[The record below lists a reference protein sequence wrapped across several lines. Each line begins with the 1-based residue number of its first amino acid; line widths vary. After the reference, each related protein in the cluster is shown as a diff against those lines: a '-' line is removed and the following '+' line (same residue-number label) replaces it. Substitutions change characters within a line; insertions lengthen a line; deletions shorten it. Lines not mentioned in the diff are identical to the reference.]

1 VLQPASDR
9 TVLILVIDDN
19 PDDRLL
25 AARELRRGFP
35 GAVIL
40 EVESGEEFAGTI
52 AGRRPDLVVTDYR
65 MGWMDGLDVL
75 RLVKELD
82 PDIPVVMLTGTGGED
97 IAVAA
102 MRSGVDDYLLK
113 RGHEYARL
121 PVAAQAALDRARA
134 RREARRAQERY
145 RNLFRHVPVGLALC
159 SAEGEVLEANGALLG
174 MLGIPAGG
182 EAAPARTQLTEA
194 LLGEHR
200 AAWDAA
206 KAGTA
211 VEATCRRLDGGTM
224 AVVIRARAV
233 EGEHGVALYECAVTD
248 ITEVRKAQGER
259 TVLLAELYHRV
270 NNNLQL
276 LISFVL
282 TLANRTPDP
291 EMRRSLEDLSA
302 RIHSIALVQGRLYKS
317 GDYARVNIREFLD
330 ELLASLL
337 QGTRI
342 RLVAELDDVVVP
354 VSTAVPVGLMANEVL
369 LNALKHAFDEVAA
382 PELRVRLKGSGGEAG
397 AQATLVIEDN
407 GVGMAPEAAA
417 RPSSRGGYGTRLL
430 RSLSR
435 QAGGQVGTQSEPG
448 GGTRVTISFPE
459 R

>member
-1 VLQPASDR
+1 M
-9 TVLILVIDDN
+9 LILVIDDS

-35 GAVIL
+35 DASVL
-40 EVESGEEFAGTI
+40 EVESGEDFATAI
-52 AGRRPDLVVTDYR
+52 AGRRADLVVTDYR

-75 RLVKELD
+75 RLVKGQD
-82 PDIPVVMLTGTGGED
+82 PDLPVIMLTGTGGED

-121 PVAAQAALDRARA
+121 PVAAQAALDRARQ
-134 RREARRAQERY
+134 RKEARRAQERY
-145 RNLFRHVPVGLALC
+145 RSLFRHVPVGLALC
-159 SAEGEVLEANGALLG
+159 SAEGEVLEANDALLG
-174 MLGIPAGG
+174 MLGIPPGG
-182 EAAPARTQLTEA
+182 EASLCRMRLTEA

-211 VEATCRRLDGGTM
+211 VEAACRRLDGDTM

-233 EGEHGVALYECAVTD
+233 EGEAGAVLYECAVTD
-248 ITEVRKAQGER
+248 ISEVRRAQGER

-282 TLANRTPDP
+282 TLANRTTDP

-317 GDYARVNIREFLD
+317 GDYARVNIREFLE

-337 QGTRI
+337 QGLRI
-342 RLVAELDDVVVP
+342 RLLTEMDEVVVA

-369 LNALKHAFDEVAA
+369 LNALKHAFDGVAA
-382 PELRVRLKGSGGEAG
+382 PELRIRLKGSGVAPGG
-397 AQATLVIEDN
+397 QAILVVEDN
-407 GVGMAPEAAA
+407 GVGIGPEAPPRNAA
-417 RPSSRGGYGTRLL
+417 RGGYGTRLL

-435 QAGGQVGTQSEPG
+435 QAGGQVETQSEPG

>member
-1 VLQPASDR
+1 
-9 TVLILVIDDN
+9 LVIDDN

-35 GAVIL
+35 GADIV
-40 EVESGEEFAGTI
+40 EVDSGEEFSAAIG
-52 AGRRPDLVVTDYR
+52 AERPDLVVTDYR

-75 RLVKELD
+75 RLVKEIN
-82 PDIPVVMLTGTGGED
+82 PDIPVIMLTGTGGEG

-121 PVAAQAALDRARA
+121 PVAVRAALDRSRQ

-145 RNLFRHVPVGLALC
+145 RSLFKHVPVGLALC
-159 SAEGEVLEANGALLG
+159 RADGDVLEANDALLRI
-174 MLGIPAGG
+174 LGVMPNAEALAG
-182 EAAPARTQLTEA
+182 RMQLTEA
-194 LLGEHR
+194 LAGEQR
-200 AAWDAA
+200 TAWDSA
-206 KAGTA
+206 KAGAA
-211 VEATCRRLDGGTM
+211 VEAVLRRVDGGAT
-224 AVVIRARAV
+224 AVVMRVRHV
-233 EGEHGVALYECAVTD
+233 ENDDGAEVFECAVTD
-248 ITEVRKAQGER
+248 ISEVRKAQDER
-259 TVLLAELYHRV
+259 TVLLGELYHRV

-282 TLANRTPDP
+282 MLANRATDP
-291 EMRRSLEDLSA
+291 EMRRSLEELST

-337 QGTRI
+337 QGTSI
-342 RLVAELDDVVVP
+342 RVEAKLDDVVVP
-354 VSTAVPVGLMANEVL
+354 VSMAVPVGLMANEVL
-369 LNALKHAFDEVAA
+369 LNALKHAFPGVAT
-382 PELRVRLKGSGGEAG
+382 PELRLWLVNSEKAKDGKAV
-397 AQATLVIEDN
+397 LVIEDN
-407 GVGMAPEAAA
+407 GVGVAAA
-417 RPSSRGGYGTRLL
+417 PGSSKPTRGGYGTRLL

-435 QAGGQVGTQSEPG
+435 QARATVETESAPG
-448 GGTRVTISFPE
+448 RGTRVTVSFPE